1 MRADLLHAQASVDW
15 AVSQLPSF
23 EAQINAWLSFNLEVA
38 VKNPDPDI
46 PYDLVVVI
54 EKDPLP
60 LAFHVEAGAY
70 INTIRSSLDVLAS
83 ALYARNRMSE
93 NPEKHFPIFRS
104 WVDFIDPV
112 EGLEG
117 EKWLSPAERAIIKT
131 LNPYQGGNEPL
142 WSLHQLDIMRK
153 HRRLLRAEPTPG
165 FFKVSG
171 PTVEPLD
178 SGWIRTNNQ
187 TVLARIAKGAS
198 QPNITRA
205 FTITIDEPG
214 SAVRKPIIAALYD
227 FASLAESIIK
237 LFDD

>member
-15 AVSQLPSF
+15 PVSQFPSL
-23 EAQINAWLSFNLEVA
+23 ESRIIAWLHLNLEVV

-54 EKDPLP
+54 EKEPLP
-60 LAFHVEAGAY
+60 FAFHVEAGAY

-93 NPEKHFPIFRS
+93 NAEAHFPIFRS

-117 EKWLSPAERAIIKT
+117 KKWLSPAERAVIKT
-131 LNPYQGGNEPL
+131 LNPYQGGNELL

-153 HRRLLRAEPTPG
+153 HRRLLRVEPTPG
-165 FFKVSG
+165 FFRVVG
-171 PTVEPLD
+171 PAVEPLQT
-178 SGWIRTNNQ
+178 GWMRTNNQ

-198 QPNITRA
+198 QPQVTRA
-205 FTITIDEPG
+205 FTVTLDEPG
-214 SAVRKPIIAALYD
+214 IAVRKPLIEALYE
-227 FASLAESIIK
+227 FADLAESMIK
-237 LFDD
+237 LFDI